1 MARQSIAWIMGR
13 WVQLLT
19 LGALALAPLGLT
31 LWIIWL
37 LVQLF
42 SFIGSLVARPFM
54 GWVAQAAPSI
64 EFFLD
69 DYPIVGDLIELGF
82 ALGLLTLA
90 GLLAGNVV
98 GRLLGNWVGRLVAKI
113 PIASVVYASARQ
125 LIESFQS
132 PTTAAKKVVLID
144 FPSPEMKTVGLVT
157 REFRDAVTG
166 EHLVAVYVPTTPNPT
181 SGYVEIVPA
190 SKLVWLDWTT
200 AEAIQ
205 FIVSAGVTA
214 PDRITFKNGPPPEA
228 PE

>member
-42 SFIGSLVARPFM
+42 SFIGGLFARPLM
-54 GWVAQAAPSI
+54 GWLAESAPGA
-64 EFFLD
+64 ERFLD
-69 DYPIVGDLIELGF
+69 DYPFVADAVELGF
-82 ALGLLTLA
+82 ALGLLTLG

-98 GRLLGNWVGRLVAKI
+98 GRLLGNWVSRLVAKI

-125 LIESFQS
+125 LIDSFQS
-132 PTTAAKKVVLID
+132 PATAAKKVVLIE
-144 FPSPEMKTVGLVT
+144 FPSERMKAVGLVT

-190 SKLVWLDWTT
+190 SRLVWLDWTT

-214 PDRITFKNGPPPEA
+214 PDRITFNNGPPPEG
-228 PE
+228 P

>member
-1 MARQSIAWIMGR
+1 MARQSLTWIMGR

-42 SFIGSLVARPFM
+42 SFIGGLFARPLM
-54 GWVAQAAPSI
+54 GWLAESAPGA
-64 EFFLD
+64 ETFLD
-69 DYPIVGDLIELGF
+69 TYPFVADAVELGF
-82 ALGLLTLA
+82 ALALLTLA

-98 GRLLGNWVGRLVAKI
+98 GRLLGNWVSRLVAKI
-113 PIASVVYASARQ
+113 PIASVVYSSARQ
-125 LIESFQS
+125 LIDSFQS
-132 PTTAAKKVVLID
+132 PATAAKKVVLIE
-144 FPSPEMKTVGLVT
+144 FPSERMKAVGLVT

-190 SKLVWLDWTT
+190 SRLVWLDWTT

-214 PDRITFKNGPPPEA
+214 PDRITFNNGPPPEA
-228 PE
+228 P

>member
-1 MARQSIAWIMGR
+1 MARQSIAWLMGR
-13 WVQLLT
+13 WIQLLT

-31 LWIIWL
+31 IWIVWL

-42 SFIGSLVARPFM
+42 SFIGGLFARPLM
-54 GWVAQAAPSI
+54 NWLAQSAPGAEI
-64 EFFLD
+64 FLENH
-69 DYPIVGDLIELGF
+69 PIVGDLVELGF
-82 ALGLLTLA
+82 ALALLTLA

-98 GRLLGNWVGRLVAKI
+98 GRLLGNWVSRLVAKI
-113 PIASVVYASARQ
+113 PIASVVYSSARQ
-125 LIESFQS
+125 LIDSFQS
-132 PTTAAKKVVLID
+132 PTTAAKKVVLIE
-144 FPSPEMKTVGLVT
+144 FPSERMKAVGLVT

-190 SKLVWLDWTT
+190 SRLVWLDWTT

-214 PDRITFKNGPPPEA
+214 PDRITFNNGPPPES
-228 PE
+228 P